1 MTERERLIELIGSKV
16 CEDYSPNCD
25 EWQPHSCEKCYA
37 NDCRIGE
44 LADYLLANNVKP
56 LPFKIDDVVYGIS
69 RGQIIPIQIDTIQYT
84 SEGINIYGSN
94 EDYFGYRTIYLDVNN
109 QIGIQWYKTKEEA
122 EKALHKINHNSVCET
137 ETYIL

>member
-25 EWQPHSCEKCYA
+25 EWQPHSCEKCYV

-56 LPFKIDDVVYGIS
+56 LPFKIDDIVYGIS

-84 SEGINIYGSN
+84 KRGIDISGSN
-94 EDYFGYRTIYLDVNN
+94 EEYFGYSTIHLDINN

-122 EKALHKINHNSVCET
+122 KKVLEAENENHNRNT
-137 ETYIL
+137 

>member
-1 MTERERLIELIGSKV
+1 MSERERLIELIGSKV

-37 NDCRIGE
+37 NDCRIGN
-44 LADYLLANNVKP
+44 LADYLLENNVKP
-56 LPFKIDDVVYGIS
+56 LPFKINDIVYGIS

-84 SEGINIYGSN
+84 SKGIDICGSN
-94 EDYFGYRTIYLDVNN
+94 EEYFGYSTIHLDINN

-122 EKALHKINHNSVCET
+122 KKALEEMRK
-137 ETYIL
+137 

>member
-56 LPFKIDDVVYGIS
+56 LPFKIDDIVYGIS

-84 SEGINIYGSN
+84 KRGIDISGSN
-94 EDYFGYRTIYLDVNN
+94 EEYFGYSTIHLDVNN
-109 QIGIQWYKTKEEA
+109 QIGMEWYKTKEEA
-122 EKALHKINHNSVCET
+122 EKALKEMKKND
-137 ETYIL
+137 

>member
-44 LADYLLANNVKP
+44 LADYLLANGVIVLPELKYKQILYFIYNERVRP
-56 LPFKIDDVVYGIS
+56 LEVNSYTIRPEFNNLL
-69 RGQIIPIQIDTIQYT
+69 QIHLYKNGFNGCCTTYD
-84 SEGINIYGSN
+84 
-94 EDYFGYRTIYLDVNN
+94 
-109 QIGIQWYKTKEEA
+109 IGKTVFLTKEQA
-122 EKALHKINHNSVCET
+122 EKALKGGEG
-137 ETYIL
+137 

>member
-37 NDCRIGE
+37 NDCRIGD
-44 LADYLLANNVKP
+44 LADYLLANGVKP
-56 LPFKIDDVVYGIS
+56 LPFKINDIVYGIS
-69 RGQIIPIQIDTIQYT
+69 RGQIIPIQINTIQYT
-84 SEGINIYGSN
+84 KRGIDISGSN
-94 EDYFGYRTIYLDVNN
+94 EEYFGYSTIHLDINN

-122 EKALHKINHNSVCET
+122 EKSLKGGIENENHNRST
-137 ETYIL
+137 